1 MVPARN
7 NLALARRMLVPLRSD
22 LEAVCSFMVPVC
34 RHLGLLRSAV
44 PVLRNFYGVDAQIG
58 WRQSLNLYGAAA
70 QVRAVLYLMM
80 PHSEKSSHARP
91 AYRMY
96 LHASRCDI

>member
-70 QVRAVLYLMM
+70 QVRAVLYL
-80 PHSEKSSHARP
+80 PRTLP
-91 AYRMY
+91 G
-96 LHASRCDI
+96 